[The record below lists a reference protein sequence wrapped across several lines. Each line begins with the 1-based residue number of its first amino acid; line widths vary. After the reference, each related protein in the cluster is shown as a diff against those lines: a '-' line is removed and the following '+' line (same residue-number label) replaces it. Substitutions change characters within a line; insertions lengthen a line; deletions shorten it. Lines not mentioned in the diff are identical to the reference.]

1 MMKPNLAI
9 VGHDRFS
16 LKGLPKT
23 RNIEKICF
31 FTSQTSRTDFMIL
44 TVTEANGS
52 KIQDIA
58 AQAGETDSVPEM
70 VKEYLK
76 VCRGG

>member
-1 MMKPNLAI
+1 MKKLNAAI
-9 VGHDRFS
+9 AAHDRFS

-23 RNIEKICF
+23 GNVEKICF
-31 FTSQTSRTDFMIL
+31 FTSQKYRTDFMIL
-44 TVTEANGS
+44 TATEASGS
-52 KIQDIA
+52 KIQDIV

-76 VCRGG
+76 VCHGG